1 MSLRNVLVKPLRLR
15 TSPLGCPVSSLLSPC
30 SQQSF
35 AGRFPVLAQEITAS
49 GTRAQVI
56 LGADDRHL
64 KFRSCV
70 GVELLPTGAAVIT
83 LGTRVQSTNLFG
95 HVYMALIDHVH
106 RNYVSPTMLQL
117 AVDHAVQ
124 HGRQGQS
131 AAIGFE
137 ELPQVA

>member
-1 MSLRNVLVKPLRLR
+1 MRYGLIAGN
-15 TSPLGCPVSSLLSPC
+15 
-30 SQQSF
+30 
-35 AGRFPVLAQEITAS
+35 GRFPVLAQQVDAS
-49 GTRAQVI
+49 GKRTQVI

-64 KFRSCV
+64 RFRSCV
-70 GVELLPTGAAVIT
+70 GVEMLPSGAAVVT

-124 HGRQGQS
+124 HERVCKPAPLGRQIFS
-131 AAIGFE
+131 
-137 ELPQVA
+137 LPG